1 MHKQIIRQCE
11 KLCIVSEDLRG
22 AAETL
27 RMFDTATTEIICAPE
42 MLSRVCSRAADQ
54 IDAVEEFLKR
64 NEEHIT
70 IAPDASE
77 DAEILTDGTGGDA

>member
-1 MHKQIIRQCE
+1 MHRLMIRQCE
-11 KLCIVSEDLRG
+11 KLRIASEDLRG

-27 RMFDTATTEIICAPE
+27 RMFDTATMEIICTPE

-64 NEEHIT
+64 NEAHIV

-77 DAEILTDGTGGDA
+77 ESELLIDEGGDA

>member
-42 MLSRVCSRAADQ
+42 MLSRVCSLSL
-54 IDAVEEFLKR
+54 I
-64 NEEHIT
+64 HI
-70 IAPDASE
+70 
-77 DAEILTDGTGGDA
+77 